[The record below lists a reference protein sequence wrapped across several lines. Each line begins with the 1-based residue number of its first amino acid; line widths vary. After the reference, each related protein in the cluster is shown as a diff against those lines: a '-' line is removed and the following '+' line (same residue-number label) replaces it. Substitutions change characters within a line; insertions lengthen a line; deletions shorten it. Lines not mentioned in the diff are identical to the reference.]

1 MDRERLHRLLRLG
14 FEKGSSDIHFQVG
27 CLPLYRFN
35 GELVELRFKVLEPSD
50 TEAIAQLLIGADAER
65 RLSECSEI
73 DLAYEIPNEG
83 RFRVNISRERRSFNI
98 VLRVIPIDVKTFEE
112 LNLPSVLRKIADVRR
127 GLVLVTGA
135 TGMGKS
141 TTLATMIQ
149 EINLARKCKVI
160 TVEDPVE
167 FVFKHE
173 KAIITQRE
181 VGTDTPNFP
190 SALRAALRQDP
201 DVIMV
206 GEIRDGETV
215 DTALKAAETGHAV
228 FSSIHTSDV
237 VSSIRR
243 VLSFFPAEEE
253 GQVRERLAENVQAII
268 SLRLL
273 PSKKGN
279 SRVPAV
285 ELMRMTRSI
294 QSCIRDS
301 ARMDEIANHI
311 ARGREHMQMQ
321 TFDQHLLDLYQAGKI
336 SLETASSAASNP
348 RDFATQLALEGG
360 EGGMEV
366 EGEPGGPVDV
376 KEDERF

>member
-1 MDRERLHRLLRLG
+1 MDVERLHRLLRLG
-14 FEKGSSDIHFQVG
+14 FEKGASDIHFQVG

-35 GELVELRFKVLEPSD
+35 GELVELRFKILESSD
-50 TEAIAQLLIGADAER
+50 TDAIARILIGPEAEKK
-65 RLSECSEI
+65 LAESSEI
-73 DLAYEIPNEG
+73 DLAYEISGEG

-98 VLRVIPIDVKTFEE
+98 VLRVIPLEVKTFEQ
-112 LNLPSVLRKIADVRR
+112 LNLPSVLRQIADVRR

-167 FVFKHE
+167 FVFRHE
-173 KAIITQRE
+173 RAVITQRE

-190 SALRAALRQDP
+190 AALRAALRQDP

-237 VSSIRR
+237 PSSIRR
-243 VLSFFPAEEE
+243 ILSFFPAEEE

-273 PSKKGN
+273 PAKKGTG
-279 SRVPAV
+279 RVPAV

-294 QSCIRDS
+294 QASIRDA
-301 ARMDEIANHI
+301 ARMDEIHSHI
-311 ARGREHMQMQ
+311 ARGREHMNMQ

-336 SLETASSAASNP
+336 SLETAQTAASNP

-360 EGGMEV
+360 DSEV
-366 EGEPGGPVDV
+366 ESEVPGSPVEI